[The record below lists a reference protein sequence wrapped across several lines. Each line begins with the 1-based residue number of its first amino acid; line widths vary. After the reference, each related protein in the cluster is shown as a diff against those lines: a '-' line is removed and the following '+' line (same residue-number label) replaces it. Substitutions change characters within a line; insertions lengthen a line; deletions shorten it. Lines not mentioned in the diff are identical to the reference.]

1 MIISIACT
9 QFVFLSLGILALNV
23 LLKAGGY
30 APNVAAT
37 FPPLA
42 LALAHQGLWLFCVP
56 LAWIAFAA
64 ACARWNNAILNNTSA
79 RVSGVAIAAGIFIAY
94 AYAGSLFFR

>member
-1 MIISIACT
+1 MIISIAST
-9 QFVFLSLGILALNV
+9 QFVFLALGMLALNV

-30 APNVAAT
+30 APNVAGT

-56 LAWIAFAA
+56 LVWLAFAT
-64 ACARWNNAILNNTSA
+64 ACTSLKNAVMNERTA
-79 RVSGVAIAAGIFIAY
+79 QATGVVIAAAIFILY
-94 AYAGSLFFR
+94 VYAGSRFF

>member
-1 MIISIACT
+1 MIISIAST
-9 QFVFLSLGILALNV
+9 QFVFLALGILAMNV

-30 APNVAAT
+30 APNVAGA

-56 LAWIAFAA
+56 IAWIAFAA
-64 ACARWNNAILNNTSA
+64 ACTHFKNAVLNDNLARAT
-79 RVSGVAIAAGIFIAY
+79 GVAIAAAIFVVY
-94 AYAGSLFFR
+94 VYAGSKFF